1 MPPVSAHWSA
11 TWPAAS
17 WAASE
22 RPKRLAAE
30 PCCQQPGLQP
40 PVPAFIPFS
49 EIQNR
54 RRTGGVLA
62 WESFGRLLRL
72 LLGALLATV
81 ALRFNINYETKK
93 YRAGSEKIP
102 LLTVKCGF

>member
-1 MPPVSAHWSA
+1 LA
-11 TWPAAS
+11 TAV
-17 WAASE
+17 
-22 RPKRLAAE
+22 
-30 PCCQQPGLQP
+30 PG
-40 PVPAFIPFS
+40 FIALL
-49 EIQNR
+49 EITNR

-62 WESFGRLLRL
+62 WETFGRLLRL